1 MVPPGVE
8 EVETTRTGMHDRE
21 ALALHCGPHGGDV
34 VDDEAEMALV
44 VSRLS
49 AALHERDE
57 LVAHVDEGGPG
68 HAAAQLEIEQT
79 CVQRERGVDIGN
91 LERHVIHPD
100 QPGPPLH
107 AEKHRLARMSTAGY
121 SGTPLPRKLGIR
133 EGSRLLLVDPPEDFG
148 ATLGELPAGVES
160 LGEGASGVDVAV
172 LFAPD
177 AAAVRTRF
185 AALARSLQPAGGLWI
200 AWPKRSSGVA
210 TDLDENLV
218 RGIGLAEGLVD
229 NKVCAID
236 ATWSGLRFVWRLRDR
251 PAHT

>member
-1 MVPPGVE
+1 
-8 EVETTRTGMHDRE
+8 
-21 ALALHCGPHGGDV
+21 
-34 VDDEAEMALV
+34 
-44 VSRLS
+44 
-49 AALHERDE
+49 
-57 LVAHVDEGGPG
+57 
-68 HAAAQLEIEQT
+68 
-79 CVQRERGVDIGN
+79 
-91 LERHVIHPD
+91 
-100 QPGPPLH
+100 
-107 AEKHRLARMSTAGY
+107 MSTAGY
-121 SGTPLPRKLGIR
+121 SGTPLPSKLGIR

-160 LGEGASGVDVAV
+160 LGEGASAVDVAL

-185 AALARSLQPAGGLWI
+185 ASLAASLQPAGGLWI

-218 RGIGLAEGLVD
+218 REIGLAEGLVD